1 MTAPL
6 SLELR
11 VRYFDVDERRVVNN
25 ARYLNYFEEARMDLI
40 DLLLERHGADLRG
53 GIIVAHAE
61 CDYLRPLVLRDRV
74 RIDCGIGRIGTSSF
88 DVIYHLFNQR
98 AEPVAVG
105 RTTQVRYDYEAGRPQ
120 ALTAAERTALAACH
134 WEPVNS

>member
-40 DLLLERHGADLRG
+40 DLLRDRHGADLRG

-74 RIDCGIGRIGTSSF
+74 RIDCGIGRIGNSSF
-88 DVIYHLFNQR
+88 DVLYQLFNQR
-98 AEPVAVG
+98 GEPVATG
-105 RTTQVRYDYEAGRPQ
+105 RTTQVRYDYDAGRPLS
-120 ALTAAERTALAACH
+120 LTDTERAALAACH
-134 WEPVNS
+134 WEPASG